1 MKLILVSFV
10 IGIALYLLAYGVLS
24 SGVYGFGRVLG
35 GGAAL
40 GVIVYLFL
48 FFAIKIHRRNC

>member
-1 MKLILVSFV
+1 MKLALVSFV

-24 SGVYGFGRVLG
+24 SGAYGFGRVLG

-40 GVIVYLFL
+40 GAIVYLFL
-48 FFAIKIHRRNC
+48 FFAIKIYRRA